1 MRPPPPAAPPPPP
14 ARAGRPG
21 SARGC
26 GVGPAGG
33 PPGGWASCARP
44 GPERER
50 ERTRWGRG
58 RPGPA
63 WGHRGAGSP
72 AAGARWEVRILGRS
86 RGPHGGGGRAA
97 PGWVGPCPSPPPP
110 AAAPG
115 AAGLR
120 ADSSPGDPAR
130 AAAGCVR
137 RGSAAVPLLRAPPAS
152 GAPGEADPLP
162 PTPPHPRHRAG
173 AGARTA
179 PPSVRAGGGLAVG
192 GGWAP

>member
-1 MRPPPPAAPPPPP
+1 MGEGAAGPGMGAP
-14 ARAGRPG
+14 GR
-21 SARGC
+21 
-26 GVGPAGG
+26 GVAGG
-33 PPGGWASCARP
+33 RGPVGGAHP
-44 GPERER
+44 REKPR
-50 ERTRWGRG
+50 
-58 RPGPA
+58 
-63 WGHRGAGSP
+63 
-72 AAGARWEVRILGRS
+72 
-86 RGPHGGGGRAA
+86 PHGGGGRAA

-179 PPSVRAGGGLAVG
+179 PPSVRAGGGGSQSGEVG
-192 GGWAP
+192 LLDTVPP

>member
-1 MRPPPPAAPPPPP
+1 MGEGAAGPGMGAP
-14 ARAGRPG
+14 GR
-21 SARGC
+21 
-26 GVGPAGG
+26 GVAGG
-33 PPGGWASCARP
+33 RGPVGGAHPPEKPR
-44 GPERER
+44 
-50 ERTRWGRG
+50 
-58 RPGPA
+58 
-63 WGHRGAGSP
+63 
-72 AAGARWEVRILGRS
+72 
-86 RGPHGGGGRAA
+86 PHGGGGRAA

-162 PTPPHPRHRAG
+162 PPHPTPAIGLGRERG
-173 AGARTA
+173 LLLPRFGL
-179 PPSVRAGGGLAVG
+179 GGGSQSGEVG
-192 GGWAP
+192 LLDTVPP